1 MRVRRLLPAAALV
14 AAAFAVPAGAS
25 AETDSVS
32 IEQSAFTPPQIA
44 ALVGDTV
51 SWRNGSLRDHTVT
64 TADDSFGSLNHI
76 APGGFYSASFA
87 SAGAFPYYCTIH
99 PGMKGEVDVF
109 PVLLDGPSHAVSP
122 GDQIP
127 LTGRAM
133 AGTSTVSIERDSGAG
148 FAQVATAAVDGMGMY
163 KADVPATTTAV
174 YRAVGAAGA
183 SQTVQVVV
191 VDRQIRLGAARGL
204 ARVHVSPLD
213 PGATVV
219 LQVWLRERFGWFPVA
234 QRKLDRHS
242 NADFPIRHPGRRAR
256 AVLVLPDGYT
266 PVAMSNALRLPRRRL
281 AP

>member
-1 MRVRRLLPAAALV
+1 VRTRRLLPAALLV
-14 AAAFAVPAGAS
+14 AAFAVPAGAR
-25 AETDSVS
+25 ADTESVS
-32 IEQSAFTPPQIA
+32 IEQSAFTPPQTA

-64 TADDSFGSLNHI
+64 TLDDSFGSLNHI

-87 SAGAFPYYCTIH
+87 RAGDFPYYCTIH
-99 PGMKGEVDVF
+99 PGMKGEVDVY
-109 PVLLDGPSHAVSP
+109 PVLLEGPPHAVSP

-127 LTGRAM
+127 MTGRAA

-148 FAQVATAAVDGMGMY
+148 FAPVATAAVDGMGMY
-163 KADVPATTTAV
+163 TTSVPATTTAV
-174 YRAVGAAGA
+174 YRAVGSAGT

-191 VDRQIRLGAARGL
+191 VDRKIQLRASRGL

-213 PGATVV
+213 SGATVI

-234 QRKLDRHS
+234 QRRLDRRS
-242 NADFPIRHPGRRAR
+242 NAAFPIRHRGRRAR

-266 PVAMSNALRLPRRRL
+266 PVAMSDALRLPRR
-281 AP
+281 